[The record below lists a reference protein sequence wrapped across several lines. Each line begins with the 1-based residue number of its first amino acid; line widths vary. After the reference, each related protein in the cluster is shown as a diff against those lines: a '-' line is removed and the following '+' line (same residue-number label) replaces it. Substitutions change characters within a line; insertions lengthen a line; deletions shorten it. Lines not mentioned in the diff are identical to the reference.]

1 MEKSPL
7 TADYSMPNYFLA
19 SLITVGLLLMLCQLI
34 SFGGCS
40 DYGDCFTYFQA
51 WDSIKIIRPN
61 EWRPPVYPLLL
72 GGISEQVGRQGA
84 LAAMLI
90 LQWSA
95 YIVALILLWDINR
108 MLRIPRPVNMTAV
121 SLLLLIPGFWYWNNV
136 AVPESLCISGTILY
150 IWLSGRY
157 LTTRRNIFLLWIN
170 LLVITLIFTKPVFI
184 ILIPIT
190 MLAGIIA
197 AWRRPK
203 PLIIVISGM
212 AAAILLTLLYALAFR
227 HCLGVFALTRATVD
241 NSYYCMREDGL
252 IRPDEIADSALRE
265 IFIPFYEA
273 NPGRHAPGHNL
284 FKTELFRFSLK
295 DKKAMADTAL
305 RRHPAEAIR
314 GTMLR
319 FRDAASFSHFSEPE
333 PHELPYIS
341 LLAVTP
347 PGYIGYYSPFQRAHR
362 FPIAAGWILWLCFS
376 AAAVIRWRKSHT
388 FPLLPMLVS
397 AVYFSLVVVSI
408 AGAQD
413 SWSRLISPVTPLL
426 VVMASYL
433 AAIILPYVK
442 KSLSGRGFTR
452 G

>member
-1 MEKSPL
+1 
-7 TADYSMPNYFLA
+7 MPKYFLV
-19 SLITVGLLLMLCQLI
+19 SLISIGLLLMLCQLI

-51 WDSIKIIRPN
+51 WDSIKTIHPN
-61 EWRPPVYPLLL
+61 EWRPPIYPCLL
-72 GGISEQVGRQGA
+72 GGISEQTGRQGA
-84 LAAMLI
+84 LAATLI

-95 YIVALILLWDINR
+95 YIVALILVWDINR
-108 MLRIPRPVNMTAV
+108 MLRIPRPVNMAAV
-121 SLLLLIPGFWYWNNV
+121 SLLLLIPGFWYRNNL
-136 AVPESLCISGTILY
+136 AVPESFCISGIILY
-150 IWLSGRY
+150 IWLFGRY
-157 LTTRRNIFLLWIN
+157 LTTRRNTFLLWIN

-184 ILIPIT
+184 ILIPVT
-190 MLAGIIA
+190 ALAAVIA
-197 AWRRPK
+197 AWRRPR

-212 AAAILLTLLYALAFR
+212 VAAMLLTLLYALAFR

-273 NPGRHAPGHNL
+273 NPGRHAPGENL
-284 FKTELFRFSLK
+284 FNQELHRFSLK
-295 DKKAMADTAL
+295 DKKALADTAL
-305 RRHPAEAIR
+305 RLHLSEAIR
-314 GTMLR
+314 GTIQR

-333 PHELPYIS
+333 PHELPYTG

-347 PGYIGYYSPFQRAHR
+347 PGYIGYYSPFQQAHR

-376 AAAVIRWRKSHT
+376 VAAVIRWRKSHR
-388 FPLLPMLVS
+388 FPLLAMLVS
-397 AVYFSLVVVSI
+397 AVYISLVTVSI

-426 VVMASYL
+426 VVMAAYL

-442 KSLSGRGFTR
+442 KSLSGRGLTR